1 MRNYNLSNLD
11 LVTRRYFGGGGAST
25 PPPMP
30 EFKMPK
36 PPEMPKAAP
45 IPERVDQSVND
56 AQDQARQQAARR
68 NGMRRTM
75 LAGETGGYNN
85 PATGSSL
92 LG

>member
-11 LVTRRYFGGGGAST
+11 LVTRCHFGGGAPT

-30 EFKMPK
+30 EFKV
-36 PPEMPKAAP
+36 PEMPKMPQAAP
-45 IPERVDQSVND
+45 IPERVDQSVTD

-85 PATGSSL
+85 PATGNSL